1 MKKRILFVTSLCM
14 MLFFAVIPTKASE
27 VDSGEAELT
36 ANQVLAASMSDEAA
50 SAITA
55 VSPKLKATTVVAP
68 DLTVANLSSSIKVY
82 WNKVAS
88 ADGYYIYRKTADGNW
103 SETPYK
109 KITKNSTTSFEDKDY
124 KAGTGYYYR
133 AVSYKKVDGKTVTS
147 DYSEERY
154 IKRLSRPTLTRDR
167 GNGFITIK
175 WEKISGATGY
185 IVYRDGKQ
193 VAKTTNLYY
202 HDTNVKSGTEYSYTA
217 KAYYESTSGNL
228 FYSALSKAKETYGKK
243 ISLTSPVCELENTG
257 TSIRVSWSPV
267 PRAGGYYIY
276 RRAEGSDWNPIPIAR
291 VVGNPSHQ
299 YYDKDFV
306 KGTLYYYQ
314 VRPYRTYSGER
325 IAGDA
330 SKEKRIMRLSRP
342 TVTVS
347 NAASG
352 VKLTWNEIAGA
363 QRYAIYRDGDRIG
376 STEDLSYIDT
386 KITNGTKYVYEVRA
400 YYALT
405 ADDNCF
411 SEYSYTD
418 TIYRLKNMVVTE
430 LKAGPERFKVTYEKN
445 SKATGYEVVYSRNED
460 FSNSKTVKVTSVSTL
475 SKTVKYLEA
484 EEPYYVKV
492 RSYKKVGSKYYY
504 SNYSNVQMIITE

>member
-1 MKKRILFVTSLCM
+1 MKKRILFATSLCM

-27 VDSGEAELT
+27 VDSGEADIT
-36 ANQVLAASMSDEAA
+36 ATQVLASSMTDEVAA
-50 SAITA
+50 NIPTIA
-55 VSPKLKATTVVAP
+55 PRLNATTVTAP

-82 WNKVAS
+82 WDKVSS
-88 ADGYYIYRKTADGNW
+88 ADGYYIYRRTASGDWSSKAYKT
-103 SETPYK
+103 
-109 KITKNSTTSFEDKDY
+109 ITKNSTTSFEDKDY
-124 KAGTGYYYR
+124 KSGTGYYYR
-133 AVSYKKVDGKTVTS
+133 AVSYKKVDGKTITS
-147 DYSEERY
+147 DFSEERY
-154 IKRLSRPTLTRDR
+154 IKRLTRPTLTRDR
-167 GNGFITIK
+167 GNGFITVK
-175 WEKISGATGY
+175 WKKISGATGY

-193 VAKTTNLYY
+193 VADTTNLYY
-202 HDTNVKSGTEYSYTA
+202 HDTNVKSGTKYTYTA
-217 KAYYESTSGNL
+217 KAYYQGTENRY
-228 FYSALSKAKETYGKK
+228 YSALSKEKETTGKK

-276 RRAEGSDWNPIPIAR
+276 RRAEGSDWDPIPIAR

-352 VKLTWNEIAGA
+352 VELTWKEIAGA
-363 QRYAIYRDGDRIG
+363 ERYAIYRDGDRIG
-376 STEDLSYIDT
+376 STADLSYIDT

-405 ADDNCF
+405 EDDNCF

-418 TIYRLKNMVVTE
+418 TIYRLKNMVITE
-430 LKAGPERFKVTYEKN
+430 LKAGPERFKVTYQKN

-460 FSNSKTVKVTSVSTL
+460 FSNSKTVKATSVSTT

-504 SNYSNVQMIITE
+504 SNYSDVQMVITE